1 MEERQ
6 CHSFTKRIL
15 LYPCQ
20 FLNLCFWR
28 TSEIFNTRG
37 FLRNCFLNILFA
49 VSGQTVYAKSSHVEI
64 VASVF
69 CKYIYS
75 SLLKSR
81 VTQTGSTKRIA
92 GKLRIIAFP
101 VYHPCEVPCVT
112 VCDCSNHKTE
122 TMWWE
127 SFLEKWE
134 KVKFLFT
141 TIQKMLEAPANAK
154 SWGAG
159 RSKGF

>member
-1 MEERQ
+1 MPFFYKENTALPL
-6 CHSFTKRIL
+6 SFSKFMFLKNIWNIQHPRFSKEL
-15 LYPCQ
+15 LLKH
-20 FLNLCFWR
+20 F
-28 TSEIFNTRG
+28 I
-37 FLRNCFLNILFA
+37 A
-49 VSGQTVYAKSSHVEI
+49 VSGQTAYAKSSYVEI
-64 VASVF
+64 LASVF

-81 VTQTGSTKRIA
+81 VTQTGSTKLIA
-92 GKLRIIAFP
+92 DKLHIIAFP

-112 VCDCSNHKTE
+112 VCDCSNHKTK

-134 KVKFLFT
+134 KMKFLFT
-141 TIQKMLEAPANAK
+141 TTQKMLEAPANAK